1 MSWNYLR
8 RKLCRSATLS
18 RRHKRNS
25 PDTTYSLKHFP
36 GWFFPCIRCSIRT
49 SNEISYIILIRN
61 DYEQVTVTCCR
72 HCRNKLYNKV
82 FTDINEIHFTPHK
95 IVRIAKLNR

>member
-1 MSWNYLR
+1 MSWKYLR

-82 FTDINEIHFTPHK
+82 LTDINEIHFTPHK
-95 IVRIAKLNR
+95 IVRIAIY